1 MGRFP
6 ESYTDPKITATK
18 QRCGENSLLSSFPA
32 ANVVSTGGTPAPQ
45 RQKFHTDDV
54 NQCLHSKSC
63 SHGSECKFFRS
74 IMVKF
79 CVLLRT
85 SSGKSQMLLRKIYT
99 RNN

>member
-6 ESYTDPKITATK
+6 ESYTDPKFTATK
-18 QRCGENSLLSSFPA
+18 QRSDENSLLSSLPA
-32 ANVVSTGGTPAPQ
+32 AKVSTGGTSAPQ
-45 RQKFHTDDV
+45 RQKFHIVDV

-63 SHGSECKFFRS
+63 SHGSQCKFLRS
-74 IMVKF
+74 IMVKV